1 MNLYKLENGQPVQ
14 YNGESI
20 KLYIANPTE
29 EQLMFVGYKKLI
41 ESEIPEYD
49 EETQTLEVVYEE
61 IKDSIIKRYVVIDKE
76 SDEQFNGVEI

>member
-29 EQLMFVGYKKLI
+29 EQLKFVGYKEMI
-41 ESEIPEYD
+41 EDEVPEYN
-49 EETQTLEVVYEE
+49 EETQYIEEVYTETEAEIRKSYVIKDFEVNETVYE
-61 IKDSIIKRYVVIDKE
+61 
-76 SDEQFNGVEI
+76 

>member
-29 EQLMFVGYKKLI
+29 EQLRFVGYK
-41 ESEIPEYD
+41 EMVEDEVPNYD
-49 EETQTLEVVYEE
+49 EETQYIEEVYTETETEICKSFV
-61 IKDSIIKRYVVIDKE
+61 IKDIETTETIYE
-76 SDEQFNGVEI
+76 